1 MRRNRNI
8 RAWLL
13 AAVLLVLGGLAVGI
27 LACGITPDPYP
38 YPPPTKTPA
47 PPTPVA
53 GPLPDLVAYIK
64 GPSKARPGDDL
75 KESVTVEVTNKGDDT
90 AEEFVVGVY
99 FSTDQFV
106 DQRDPL
112 LIGGRQQIGPLEPGE
127 TILVSLNGS
136 NGLPYDVEA
145 GEHYL
150 GVIADEANTVRELD
164 ETNNTAHWPII
175 IVP

>member
-1 MRRNRNI
+1 MKRNCNI
-8 RAWLL
+8 KAWFLP
-13 AAVLLVLGGLAVGI
+13 AMLLVLGGLVVGI
-27 LACGITPDPYP
+27 LACCTTSGPYP
-38 YPPPTKTPA
+38 YPPPTNTPA
-47 PPTPVA
+47 PSTPMV

-75 KESVTVEVTNKGDDT
+75 KESVTVEVSNKGDDT

-112 LIGGRQQIGPLEPGE
+112 LVGGRQQIGPLEPGE

-136 NGLPYDVEA
+136 NGLPMEVEA

-150 GVIADEANTVRELD
+150 GVIADEANTVEELD
-164 ETNNTAHWPII
+164 ETNNTARWPII